1 MKLIHESECSVHNLV
16 DSVPQRKPRK
26 NVYDILFGGRTG
38 RFAIVAVLASFVL
51 PPDGIGI
58 NLCTMKHLFD
68 LPCPGC
74 GLTRSVTCL
83 SHLELTRAWHY
94 HPFGFLI
101 YPFMCLAAL
110 SVFTSEDTR
119 RRMRVW
125 FWKHSRMAYAM
136 YCALI
141 AGFLIYG
148 FVRLGCA
155 LYGAETLAH
164 APLQG
169 LM

>member
-1 MKLIHESECSVHNLV
+1 MK
-16 DSVPQRKPRK
+16 QRKPRK
-26 NVYDILFGGRTG
+26 NVYDILFGGLTG
-38 RFAIVAVLASFVL
+38 RFALVAVLASFVL

-74 GLTRSVTCL
+74 GLTRSVTCF

-110 SVFTSEDTR
+110 SVFTSEDVR

-125 FWKHSRMAYAM
+125 FWTHSGTAHAL
-136 YCALI
+136 YCTLI
-141 AGFLIYG
+141 VGFLVYG
-148 FVRLGCA
+148 LVRLGCA
-155 LYGAETLAH
+155 LYGMETAAH
-164 APLQG
+164 VPLQD